1 MNFQVKRLKSNLHLG
16 VLEVK
21 KIHDKIT
28 PWCAWGNFNINAI
41 YNSTPDLPECQKEG
55 KLHLGVLEVKIFHDK
70 ITSRCAWGKFN
81 INAIYISFLVGISF
95 ENTLN
100 LKDIWFRG
108 LFRTAIPPPLAL
120 PSAFCQV
127 RGGVTN
133 MCFIPLGVFDFFA

>member
-41 YNSTPDLPECQKEG
+41 YNSTPDLPECQKKG

-81 INAIYISFLVGISF
+81 INAIYISFLVGTSF

-100 LKDIWFRG
+100 SKDIWFRG